1 MQMDA
6 EMATEYEPEKPISF
20 PLFEKMKLKDL
31 EDSLILS
38 TSREEKAFWRTLIN
52 LKLQLWQERT
62 VGEILL

>member
-1 MQMDA
+1 MDEQNEKKFTFA
-6 EMATEYEPEKPISF
+6 DFENLRLGEMEER
-20 PLFEKMKLKDL
+20 LM
-31 EDSLILS
+31 LS

>member
-1 MQMDA
+1 MEEQN
-6 EMATEYEPEKPISF
+6 EKKF
-20 PLFEKMKLKDL
+20 MFDDFEKLRLGEMEERLM
-31 EDSLILS
+31 LS